1 MDQVGL
7 DPAEGVQTE
16 SPGLWLRYKSKVQNR
31 RSHIHFY
38 TTKVT
43 QEHWEPGHP
52 MAPALIAVV
61 WNSPIPADES
71 LATKGEGDEIYEN
84 RYVQDCTE
92 HTLLAINVLID
103 SET

>member
-1 MDQVGL
+1 
-7 DPAEGVQTE
+7 
-16 SPGLWLRYKSKVQNR
+16 
-31 RSHIHFY
+31 
-38 TTKVT
+38 
-43 QEHWEPGHP
+43 

-71 LATKGEGDEIYEN
+71 LAAKGEGDEIYEN

-92 HTLLAINVLID
+92 HTLLAINVLVD